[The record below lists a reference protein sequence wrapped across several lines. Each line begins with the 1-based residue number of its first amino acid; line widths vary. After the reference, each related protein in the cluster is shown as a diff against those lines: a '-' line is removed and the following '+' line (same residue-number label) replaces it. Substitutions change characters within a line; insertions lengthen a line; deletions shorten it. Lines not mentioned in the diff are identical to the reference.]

1 MLPQIKDALK
11 KLEDKELEEKYLQL
25 ITTLLEKGYFPG
37 LEGVP
42 VAKSSISYIDG
53 DEGLLTFRGY
63 PVQELAK
70 HGSYEEIC
78 FLLLKGDLPLLEER
92 IELTEDLLAHKELDE
107 TIAKTIV
114 SMDDDLHPMH
124 MLSSSILQLQSADP
138 GCFNVENYQQNLN
151 RAVKLI
157 AKFPTILGTYRKKDA
172 DFAAG
177 ETFDSLAR
185 YILYCFNE
193 ELAKQEKWINIFEQ
207 ILILHVDHT
216 MNNSTFSVRAVGSS
230 KASIYASI
238 ATAVNS
244 LSGPLHGGANER
256 VIKMLEEIG
265 DPEHVEEYIEEK
277 INNKEKI
284 MGIGHRVY
292 QTYDPRAL
300 YLKENIIPRIFNG
313 QSDVDPELENL
324 YQIAQKLE
332 KIALDKFADKDIYP
346 NVDFWSGLVFKA
358 MGIEP
363 KYFTTVFALGR
374 VIGWASHWVE
384 NMEVKNKIY
393 RPKQLYDGFNTRHI
407 VREEK

>member
-1 MLPQIKDALK
+1 
-11 KLEDKELEEKYLQL
+11 KLGDEELEEKYLQL

-53 DEGLLTFRGY
+53 DQGLLTFRGY

-92 IELTEDLLAHKELDE
+92 IELTKDLLNHKELSDS
-107 TIAKTIV
+107 IAQTIV
-114 SMDDDLHPMH
+114 SMDDNLHPMH
-124 MLSSSILQLQSADP
+124 MLSSSVSLLQSSDP
-138 GCFNVENYQQNLN
+138 DCFNVENYQQNLN
-151 RAVKLI
+151 RAVRLI
-157 AKFPTILGTYRKKDA
+157 AKFPTIIGTYKKRDPN
-172 DFAAG
+172 FAAG
-177 ETFDSLAR
+177 EDFDSLAR

-193 ELAKQEKWINIFEQ
+193 DLAEQEKWINIFEQ
-207 ILILHVDHT
+207 LLILHVDHT

-230 KASIYASI
+230 KASVYASI

-256 VIKMLEEIG
+256 VIKMLKEIE
-265 DPEHVEEYIEEK
+265 DPENVESYVAEK
-277 INNKEKI
+277 IKNKEKI

-300 YLKENIIPRIFNG
+300 YLKKNIIPKIFHEG
-313 QSDVDPELENL
+313 AELDPELENL
-324 YQIAQKLE
+324 YQIAKKLE
-332 KIALDKFADKDIYP
+332 KVALNKFADKDIYP
-346 NVDFWSGLVFKA
+346 NIDFWSGLVFKA

-363 KYFTTVFALGR
+363 EYFTTVFALGR
-374 VIGWASHWVE
+374 VIGWTSHWVE

-407 VREEK
+407 VREE

>member
-1 MLPQIKDALK
+1 MLPKIKEALK
-11 KLEDKELEEKYLQL
+11 KLGDEELEEKYLQL

-53 DEGLLTFRGY
+53 DQGLLTFRGY

-92 IELTEDLLAHKELDE
+92 IELTKDLLDHKELSE
-107 TIAKTIV
+107 SIAQTIV
-114 SMDDDLHPMH
+114 SMDDNLHPMH
-124 MLSSSILQLQSADP
+124 MLSSSVSLLQSSDP
-138 GCFNVENYQQNLN
+138 DCFNVENYQQNLN
-151 RAVKLI
+151 RAVRLI
-157 AKFPTILGTYRKKDA
+157 AKFPTIIGTYRKQDPN
-172 DFAAG
+172 FAAG
-177 ETFDSLAR
+177 EDFDSLAR

-193 ELAKQEKWINIFEQ
+193 DLAEQEKWINIFEQ
-207 ILILHVDHT
+207 LLILHVDHT

-230 KASIYASI
+230 KASVYASI

-256 VIKMLEEIG
+256 VIRMLEEIE
-265 DPEHVEEYIEEK
+265 DPENVEDYVEK
-277 INNKEKI
+277 KIKNKEKI

-300 YLKENIIPRIFNG
+300 YLKENIIPKIFNEG
-313 QSDVDPELENL
+313 AEVDPELENL
-324 YQIAQKLE
+324 YQIAKKLE
-332 KIALDKFADKDIYP
+332 RVALNKFASKDIYP

-363 KYFTTVFALGR
+363 EYFTTVFALGR
-374 VIGWASHWVE
+374 VIGWTSHWVE

-407 VREEK
+407 VREE

>member
-11 KLEDKELEEKYLQL
+11 KLGDKELEKKYLQL

-53 DEGLLTFRGY
+53 DKGLLTFRGY

-92 IELTEDLLAHKELDE
+92 LELTEDLLNHKEISDS
-107 TIAKTIV
+107 IAQTIV
-114 SMDDDLHPMH
+114 TMDDNLHPMH
-124 MLSSSILQLQSADP
+124 MLSSSVSLLQSADP
-138 GCFNVENYQQNLN
+138 DCFNVENYQQNLN
-151 RAVKLI
+151 RAVRLI
-157 AKFPTILGTYRKKDA
+157 AKFPTLIGTYRKKDPN
-172 DFAAG
+172 FAAD

-193 ELAKQEKWINIFEQ
+193 ELAQQDKWVNLFEQ

-230 KASIYASI
+230 KASVYASI

-265 DPEHVEEYIEEK
+265 EPENVEDYVAEK
-277 INNKEKI
+277 IANKEKI

-300 YLKENIIPRIFNG
+300 YLKENIIPKIFNEET
-313 QSDVDPELENL
+313 DIDPELEQL
-324 YQIAQKLE
+324 YQTAKKLE
-332 KIALDKFADKDIYP
+332 KVALDKFADKNIYP

-363 KYFTTVFALGR
+363 EYFTTVFALGR
-374 VIGWASHWVE
+374 VIGWTSHWVE

-407 VREEK
+407 VREE

>member
-1 MLPQIKDALK
+1 MLPKIKEALK
-11 KLEDKELEEKYLQL
+11 KLGDEELEEKYLQL

-53 DEGLLTFRGY
+53 DQGLLTFRGY

-92 IELTEDLLAHKELDE
+92 IELTKDLLDHKELSE
-107 TIAKTIV
+107 SIAQTIV
-114 SMDDDLHPMH
+114 SMDDNLHPMH
-124 MLSSSILQLQSADP
+124 MLSSSVSLLQSSDP
-138 GCFNVENYQQNLN
+138 DCFNVENYQQNLN
-151 RAVKLI
+151 RAVRLI
-157 AKFPTILGTYRKKDA
+157 AKFPTIIGTYRKQDPN
-172 DFAAG
+172 FAAG
-177 ETFDSLAR
+177 EDFDSLAR

-193 ELAKQEKWINIFEQ
+193 DLAEQEKWINIFEQ
-207 ILILHVDHT
+207 LLILHVDHT

-230 KASIYASI
+230 KASVYASI

-256 VIKMLEEIG
+256 VIRMLEEIE
-265 DPEHVEEYIEEK
+265 DPENVEDYVEK
-277 INNKEKI
+277 KIKNKEKI

-300 YLKENIIPRIFNG
+300 YLKENIIPKIFNEG
-313 QSDVDPELENL
+313 VEVDPELENL
-324 YQIAQKLE
+324 YQIAKKLE
-332 KIALDKFADKDIYP
+332 RVALNKFASKDIYP

-363 KYFTTVFALGR
+363 EYFTTVFALGR
-374 VIGWASHWVE
+374 VIGWTSHWVE

-407 VREEK
+407 VREE